1 MFSAALVLLQVPNH
15 HKDSGHTAR
24 MYSRPQSYVHIL
36 IPRICE
42 YVTLQGERG
51 FADVIK
57 VKDIEIGILAWI
69 I

>member
-1 MFSAALVLLQVPNH
+1 MFLAALILLQVPNH

-24 MYSRPQSYVHIL
+24 MDSCSQSYVHIL
-36 IPRICE
+36 IPRICA

-51 FADVIK
+51 FADIIK
-57 VKDIEIGILAWI
+57 VKDIEIGILAQI